1 MGSVRNEKAVTHVGQ
16 AFLLIFVQLFEE
28 LRQVDDNTIANDG
41 FRLGINDSTG
51 QQVEVVLLIT
61 NNDSVSSIIASLDS
75 QD

>member
-1 MGSVRNEKAVTHVGQ
+1 MGQ